1 MNLWL
6 YKVEKTFYFV
16 IDYYL
21 KDSAFTTVKRDAMF
35 KTRYV
40 RERYNL
46 SIEGIRKGC
55 LSRKKWY
62 IKVGP
67 RGGAS
72 PCKHLLSTPS
82 PPPPPGTIQRLNN

>member
-21 KDSAFTTVKRDAMF
+21 KDSAFTTGKRDAKF
-35 KTRYV
+35 LTRYA
-40 RERYNL
+40 RERYHL
-46 SIEGIRKGC
+46 SIEGKRKGC
-55 LSRKKWY
+55 LPRKKWY

-67 RGGAS
+67 RGENS
-72 PCKHLLSTPS
+72 PCKHLLSTP
-82 PPPPPGTIQRLNN
+82 PPPPGAILRLNN